1 MERELFKNDGKV
13 LVVNLK
19 LLEVLQNK
27 ITFNEAIIL
36 QQIDYW
42 TEIAKAKKE
51 KKNFLDNKYWY
62 HSSVKKMHE
71 RNFKFCFSI
80 DVLKR
85 NLKTLE
91 ENNFLITIKK
101 NNAKYYRIN
110 YEEINKYFNIFEK
123 ENKKNEEKESWG
135 KMHQPKKELG
145 QNAPTSWGKMHQPV
159 RAKCTNQLGQNAPT
173 IKEINKEI
181 IYIDYKI
188 DLSKKK
194 IRLKNIG
201 DKFILKKIKKQEI
214 SKKSTQKTAKN
225 PKNEKLDYEF
235 KPQIPKLDVLRY
247 ELDVSEDFA
256 SKCTKNDFASVT
268 DGLNGRFEI
277 SKKDVNVKQLI
288 NDTIQEVLSD
298 NKKFFTINK
307 EKVKS
312 EIVKEKFKKLKKQ
325 NIDYCYKKYF
335 EEKTIK
341 NSKNFIIS
349 TLYNSVIKEEN
360 KKSEVTN
367 LGYDWFNK

>member
-1 MERELFKNDGKV
+1 MERELFKSKEKL
-13 LVVNLK
+13 LVINAK
-19 LLEVLQNK
+19 LLEVLQGHINL
-27 ITFNEAIIL
+27 NEVIIL

-42 TEIAKAKKE
+42 TELAKQE
-51 KKNFLDNKYWY
+51 KKNFINGKYWY
-62 HSSVKKMHE
+62 FSSVQKMYE

-80 DVLKR
+80 ETLRRSLK
-85 NLKTLE
+85 LLE

-101 NNAKYYRIN
+101 FNAKYYRVN
-110 YEEINKYFNIFEK
+110 YKEINKYFNIFEK
-123 ENKKNEEKESWG
+123 ENKKNDEKESLV
-135 KMHQPKKELG
+135 KMTKRFSQNDQTIKEI
-145 QNAPTSWGKMHQPV
+145 N
-159 RAKCTNQLGQNAPT
+159 
-173 IKEINKEI
+173 KEINKEI
-181 IYIDYKI
+181 IYID
-188 DLSKKK
+188 LSKKK
-194 IRLKNIG
+194 IRLKKIA

-225 PKNEKLDYEF
+225 SKNEKLDHEF
-235 KPQIPKLDVLRY
+235 KTQMPKLDVLRY
-247 ELDVSEDFA
+247 ELGVSEDFA
-256 SKCTKNDFASVT
+256 SNYTKNDFANVT
-268 DGLNGRFEI
+268 DGLKEQIEI
-277 SKKDVNVKQLI
+277 FKKDVNIKRLI
-288 NDTIQEVLSD
+288 NDTIQEVLND
-298 NKKFFTINK
+298 NRKFFTINK

-325 NIDYCYKKYF
+325 NIEYCYKKYF

>member
-1 MERELFKNDGKV
+1 MERQLFRNDSKI

-19 LLEVLQNK
+19 LLEVLQDK
-27 ITFNEAIIL
+27 ITLNEVIIL

-42 TEIAKAKKE
+42 TEIAKKE
-51 KKNFLDNKYWY
+51 KKNFLDDKYWY
-62 HSSVKKMHE
+62 YSSVQKMHE

-80 DVLKR
+80 ETLRRSLK
-85 NLKTLE
+85 LLE

-101 NNAKYYRIN
+101 FNAKYYRVN
-110 YEEINKYFNIFEK
+110 YEEINKYFNVFEK
-123 ENKKNEEKESWG
+123 ENKKNEEKESLV
-135 KMHQPKKELG
+135 KMTKPKKEFS
-145 QNAPTSWGKMHQPV
+145 QNDQTSLVKMTKPV
-159 RAKCTNQLGQNAPT
+159 LSNCPNQFSQNDQT
-173 IKEINKEI
+173 IKEINKET
-181 IYIDYKI
+181 IYKDYKI

-194 IRLKNIG
+194 IRLKNMT
-201 DKFILKKIKKQEI
+201 DKFIFKKIKKKEI

-225 PKNEKLDYEF
+225 SKNEKLDYEF
-235 KPQIPKLDVLRY
+235 KTQIPKLDVLRY

-256 SKCTKNDFASVT
+256 SKYTKNDFVNVT
-268 DGLNGRFEI
+268 DGLKEQIEI
-277 SKKDVNVKQLI
+277 FKKEVNVKQLI
-288 NDTIQEVLSD
+288 NDTIQEVLND
-298 NKKFFTINK
+298 NRKFFTINK

>member
-1 MERELFKNDGKV
+1 MERQLFRNDSKI

-51 KKNFLDNKYWY
+51 KKNFLENKYWY
-62 HSSVKKMHE
+62 YSSVKKMHE
-71 RNFKFCFSI
+71 RNFEFCFSV

-85 NLKTLE
+85 SLKTLE

-101 NNAKYYRIN
+101 NNAKYYRVN

-123 ENKKNEEKESWG
+123 ENKKNDEKESWG

-194 IRLKNIG
+194 IRLKNIA

-225 PKNEKLDYEF
+225 SKNEKLDHEF
-235 KPQIPKLDVLRY
+235 KTQIPKLDVLRY

-256 SKCTKNDFASVT
+256 SKYTKNDFANVT
-268 DGLNGRFEI
+268 DGLNGQFKI
-277 SKKDVNVKQLI
+277 SKKDTNIKQLI
-288 NDTIQEVLSD
+288 NDTIQEVLND
-298 NKKFFTINK
+298 NQEFFTINK

-325 NIDYCYKKYF
+325 NIEYCYKKYF

-349 TLYNSVIKEEN
+349 TLYNSAIKEEN

>member
-1 MERELFKNDGKV
+1 MERELFKNKEKV
-13 LVVNLK
+13 LVINTRLI
-19 LLEVLQNK
+19 EVLQGK
-27 ITFNEAIIL
+27 INSNEAVIL

-62 HSSVKKMHE
+62 YSSVKKMHE
-71 RNFKFCFSI
+71 RNFEFCFSI

-85 NLKTLE
+85 SLKTLE

-101 NNAKYYRIN
+101 NNAKYYRVN

-123 ENKKNEEKESWG
+123 ENKKNDEKE
-135 KMHQPKKELG
+135 
-145 QNAPTSWGKMHQPV
+145 SWGKMHQPV

-194 IRLKNIG
+194 IRLKKIA

-225 PKNEKLDYEF
+225 SKSKKLDYEF
-235 KPQIPKLDVLRY
+235 KTQIPKLDVLRY

-256 SKCTKNDFASVT
+256 SKYTENDFANVT
-268 DGLNGRFEI
+268 DGLNEQFEI

-288 NDTIQEVLSD
+288 NNTIQEVLSD
-298 NKKFFTINK
+298 NRKFFTINK

-349 TLYNSVIKEEN
+349 TLYNSAIKEEN

>member
-1 MERELFKNDGKV
+1 MEREIFKNKEKV
-13 LVVNLK
+13 LVINTK
-19 LLEVLQNK
+19 LIEVLQGK
-27 ITFNEAIIL
+27 INSNEAVIL

-42 TEIAKAKKE
+42 TEIAKKE

-62 HSSVKKMHE
+62 YSSVKKMHE
-71 RNFKFCFSI
+71 RDFKFCFSI
-80 DVLKR
+80 ETLKR
-85 NLKTLE
+85 SLKILE

-101 NNAKYYRIN
+101 FNAKYYRVN

-123 ENKKNEEKESWG
+123 ENKKNDKKESLV
-135 KMHQPKKELG
+135 KMTQPKKKLG
-145 QNAPTSWGKMHQPV
+145 QNDPTSLVKMTQPV
-159 RAKCTNQLGQNAPT
+159 WSNCPNQFGQNDPT
-173 IKEINKEI
+173 IKKINIKI
-181 IYIDYKI
+181 IYKDYNI

-194 IRLKNIG
+194 IRLLKSA

-225 PKNEKLDYEF
+225 SKNEKLDHEF

-247 ELDVSEDFA
+247 ELGVSEDFA
-256 SKCTKNDFASVT
+256 SNYTKNDFANVT
-268 DGLNGRFEI
+268 DGLKEQIEI
-277 SKKDVNVKQLI
+277 FKKDVNIKRLI
-288 NDTIQEVLSD
+288 NDTIQEVLND
-298 NKKFFTINK
+298 NRKFFTINK

-349 TLYNSVIKEEN
+349 TLYNSAIKEEN

>member
-1 MERELFKNDGKV
+1 MERELFKNKEKV
-13 LVVNLK
+13 LVINAK
-19 LLEVLQNK
+19 LLEVLQGRINL
-27 ITFNEAIIL
+27 NEVIIL

-42 TEIAKAKKE
+42 TEFAKQE
-51 KKNFLDNKYWY
+51 KKNFIDGEYWY
-62 HSSVKKMHE
+62 FSSVQKMHE

-80 DVLKR
+80 ETLRRSLK
-85 NLKTLE
+85 LLE

-101 NNAKYYRIN
+101 FNAKYYRVN
-110 YEEINKYFNIFEK
+110 YEEINKYFNVFEK
-123 ENKKNEEKESWG
+123 ENKKNEEKKSLVKMTKPEKESLV
-135 KMHQPKKELG
+135 KMTKRFS
-145 QNAPTSWGKMHQPV
+145 QNDQTGLVKMTK
-159 RAKCTNQLGQNAPT
+159 RFSQNDQT
-173 IKEINKEI
+173 IKKINIKI
-181 IYIDYKI
+181 IYKDYNI

-194 IRLKNIG
+194 IRLKNIA

-225 PKNEKLDYEF
+225 SKNEKLDYEF
-235 KPQIPKLDVLRY
+235 KTQIPKLDVLRY
-247 ELDVSEDFA
+247 ELDVSEDFT
-256 SKCTKNDFASVT
+256 SKYTKNNFADVT
-268 DGLNGRFEI
+268 DGLNEQFEI
-277 SKKDVNVKQLI
+277 FKNGLNVKQLI
-288 NDTIQEVLSD
+288 NDTIQEVLND
-298 NKKFFTINK
+298 NRKFFTINK

-325 NIDYCYKKYF
+325 NIEYCYKKYF

-349 TLYNSVIKEEN
+349 TLYNSATKEEN

>member
-1 MERELFKNDGKV
+1 MERQLFRNDSKI

-27 ITFNEAIIL
+27 ITLNEAIIL

-42 TEIAKAKKE
+42 TEIAKKE
-51 KKNFLDNKYWY
+51 KKNFLDDKYWY
-62 HSSVKKMHE
+62 YSSVQKMHE

-80 DVLKR
+80 ETLRRSLK
-85 NLKTLE
+85 LLE

-101 NNAKYYRIN
+101 FNAKYYRVN
-110 YEEINKYFNIFEK
+110 YEEINKYFNVFEK
-123 ENKKNEEKESWG
+123 ENKKNEEKKSLV
-135 KMHQPKKELG
+135 KMTKRFSQNDQTGLVKMTKRFSQNDQTIKEI
-145 QNAPTSWGKMHQPV
+145 N
-159 RAKCTNQLGQNAPT
+159 
-173 IKEINKEI
+173 KEINKEI
-181 IYIDYKI
+181 IYID
-188 DLSKKK
+188 LSKKK
-194 IRLKNIG
+194 IRLKKIA

-225 PKNEKLDYEF
+225 SKNEKLDYEF
-235 KPQIPKLDVLRY
+235 KMQIPKLDVLRY
-247 ELDVSEDFA
+247 ELDVSENFA
-256 SKCTKNDFASVT
+256 SKYTKNNFASVT
-268 DGLNGRFEI
+268 DGLKEQIEI
-277 SKKDVNVKQLI
+277 FKKEVNVKQLI

-298 NKKFFTINK
+298 NRKFFTINK

-349 TLYNSVIKEEN
+349 TLYNSAIKEEN

>member
-1 MERELFKNDGKV
+1 MERELFKNKEKL
-13 LVVNLK
+13 LVINAK
-19 LLEVLQNK
+19 LLEVLQGHINL
-27 ITFNEAIIL
+27 NEVIIL

-42 TEIAKAKKE
+42 TELAKQE
-51 KKNFLDNKYWY
+51 KKNFIDGEYWY
-62 HSSVKKMHE
+62 FSSVQKMYE

-80 DVLKR
+80 ETLRRSLK
-85 NLKTLE
+85 LLE

-101 NNAKYYRIN
+101 INAKYYRVN

-123 ENKKNEEKESWG
+123 ENKKNNEKESLV
-135 KMHQPKKELG
+135 KMTKPKKESLVKMTKRFS
-145 QNAPTSWGKMHQPV
+145 QNDQTGLVKMTK
-159 RAKCTNQLGQNAPT
+159 RFSQNDQT
-173 IKEINKEI
+173 IKKINKKI
-181 IYIDYKI
+181 IYKDYKI

-225 PKNEKLDYEF
+225 SKNEKLDHEF
-235 KPQIPKLDVLRY
+235 KTQIPKLDVLRY

-256 SKCTKNDFASVT
+256 SKYTKNNFANVT
-268 DGLNGRFEI
+268 DGLKEQIEI
-277 SKKDVNVKQLI
+277 FKKEVNVKQLI
-288 NDTIQEVLSD
+288 NDTIQEVLND
-298 NKKFFTINK
+298 NRKFFTINK
-307 EKVKS
+307 EKIKS

-349 TLYNSVIKEEN
+349 TLYNSAIKEEN

>member
-1 MERELFKNDGKV
+1 
-13 LVVNLK
+13 
-19 LLEVLQNK
+19 
-27 ITFNEAIIL
+27 
-36 QQIDYW
+36 
-42 TEIAKAKKE
+42 
-51 KKNFLDNKYWY
+51 
-62 HSSVKKMHE
+62 
-71 RNFKFCFSI
+71 
-80 DVLKR
+80 
-85 NLKTLE
+85 
-91 ENNFLITIKK
+91 
-101 NNAKYYRIN
+101 
-110 YEEINKYFNIFEK
+110 
-123 ENKKNEEKESWG
+123 
-135 KMHQPKKELG
+135 MHQPKKELG

-173 IKEINKEI
+173 IKKINKKI
-181 IYIDYKI
+181 IYKEYKI

-194 IRLKNIG
+194 IRLKKIA

-214 SKKSTQKTAKN
+214 SKKSTQKTAEN
-225 PKNEKLDYEF
+225 SKNEKLDYES
-235 KPQIPKLDVLRY
+235 KTQIPKLDVLRY

-256 SKCTKNDFASVT
+256 SKYTKNNFVNVT
-268 DGLNGRFEI
+268 DGLKEQIEI
-277 SKKDVNVKQLI
+277 FKKEVNVKQLI

-325 NIDYCYKKYF
+325 NIEYCYKKYF

-349 TLYNSVIKEEN
+349 TLYNSAIKEEN

>member
-1 MERELFKNDGKV
+1 MERELFKNKEKL
-13 LVVNLK
+13 LVINAK
-19 LLEVLQNK
+19 LLEVLQGHINL
-27 ITFNEAIIL
+27 NEVIIL

-42 TEIAKAKKE
+42 TELAKQE
-51 KKNFLDNKYWY
+51 KKNFIDGEYWY
-62 HSSVKKMHE
+62 FSSVQKMYE

-80 DVLKR
+80 ETLRRSLK
-85 NLKTLE
+85 LLE

-101 NNAKYYRIN
+101 FNAKYYRVN

-123 ENKKNEEKESWG
+123 ENKKNNEKESLV
-135 KMHQPKKELG
+135 KMTKRFSQNDQTIKEI
-145 QNAPTSWGKMHQPV
+145 N
-159 RAKCTNQLGQNAPT
+159 
-173 IKEINKEI
+173 KEINKEI
-181 IYIDYKI
+181 IYID
-188 DLSKKK
+188 LSKKK
-194 IRLKNIG
+194 IRLKKIA

-214 SKKSTQKTAKN
+214 SKKLTQKTAKN
-225 PKNEKLDYEF
+225 SKNEKLDCEF
-235 KPQIPKLDVLRY
+235 KTQIPKLDVLRY
-247 ELDVSEDFA
+247 ELGVSEDFA
-256 SKCTKNDFASVT
+256 SKYTKNDFASVT
-268 DGLNGRFEI
+268 DGLKEQIEI
-277 SKKDVNVKQLI
+277 FKKEVNVKQLI

-298 NKKFFTINK
+298 NRKFFTINK

-349 TLYNSVIKEEN
+349 TLYNSVAKEEN

>member
-1 MERELFKNDGKV
+1 MERELFKSKEKL
-13 LVVNLK
+13 LVINAK
-19 LLEVLQNK
+19 LLEVLQGHINL
-27 ITFNEAIIL
+27 NEVIIL

-42 TEIAKAKKE
+42 TELAKQE
-51 KKNFLDNKYWY
+51 KKNFINGKYWY
-62 HSSVKKMHE
+62 FSSVQKMYE

-80 DVLKR
+80 ETLRRSLK
-85 NLKTLE
+85 LLE

-101 NNAKYYRIN
+101 FNAKYYRVN
-110 YEEINKYFNIFEK
+110 YKEINKYFNIFEK
-123 ENKKNEEKESWG
+123 ENKKNDEKESLV
-135 KMHQPKKELG
+135 KMTKRFSQNDQTGLVKMTKRFSQNDQTIKEI
-145 QNAPTSWGKMHQPV
+145 N
-159 RAKCTNQLGQNAPT
+159 
-173 IKEINKEI
+173 KEINKEI
-181 IYIDYKI
+181 IYID
-188 DLSKKK
+188 LSKKK
-194 IRLKNIG
+194 IRLKKIA

-225 PKNEKLDYEF
+225 SKNEKLDHEF
-235 KPQIPKLDVLRY
+235 KTQMPKLDVLRY
-247 ELDVSEDFA
+247 ELGVSEDFA
-256 SKCTKNDFASVT
+256 SKYTKNDFANVT
-268 DGLNGRFEI
+268 DGLKEQIEI
-277 SKKDVNVKQLI
+277 FKKDVNIKRLI
-288 NDTIQEVLSD
+288 NDTIQEVLND
-298 NKKFFTINK
+298 NRKFFTINK

-349 TLYNSVIKEEN
+349 TLYNSAIKEEN